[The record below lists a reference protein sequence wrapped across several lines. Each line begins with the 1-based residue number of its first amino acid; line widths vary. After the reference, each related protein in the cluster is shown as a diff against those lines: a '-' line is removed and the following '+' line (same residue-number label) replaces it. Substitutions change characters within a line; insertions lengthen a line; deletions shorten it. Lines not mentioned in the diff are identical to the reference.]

1 MTTTLRKAKELG
13 IAYCGVAKYTN
24 LKLYST
30 IIDWYI
36 REKMNAENWNITRH
50 VLSDSEVM
58 RRILY
63 NKNFNASTFNKIF
76 VTCPVIR
83 SYFTTSNLNRR
94 TNKQVENDLHSLE
107 KIHHSRYLTARKIV
121 DEALKYRVV
130 MFFAGHST
138 TPEVYFP
145 RYEFVYYGNDVR
157 SNITEILS
165 ALRLASFDVDED
177 HLWGRE
183 EPLRTLIPTPSLI
196 AHVLSKKMGEE
207 LALDWTAKTN
217 AEFVKMRREHL
228 GSK

>member
-1 MTTTLRKAKELG
+1 
-13 IAYCGVAKYTN
+13 
-24 LKLYST
+24 
-30 IIDWYI
+30 
-36 REKMNAENWNITRH
+36 MNEENWNITRH

-63 NKNFNASTFNKIF
+63 SENFSALTFYEIF

-94 TNKQVENDLHSLE
+94 TNKQVENDLSSLE
-107 KIHHSRYLTARKIV
+107 KIHHSRNLTARKIV
-121 DEALKYRVV
+121 DEALRYRVV

-138 TPEVYFP
+138 APEVYFP
-145 RYEFVYYGNDVR
+145 RYEFVYYGNDVK
-157 SNITEILS
+157 SDIVKILS

-183 EPLRTLIPTPSLI
+183 EPLRTLVPTPSLI